1 MKLERV
7 RIKGFRCFEQETA
20 LPLSNFTASCNL
32 KHYAHKNSRSI
43 FFTEQHRY
51 RYVTRFNSLHR
62 KSGRWGSWAGRHLSQ
77 LPGTTGDITMGRTA
91 NDDRSD
97 SMNPNN
103 DAYDDSM
110 DNHSNQLNPNND
122 AYQGHDGAVDED

>member
-1 MKLERV
+1 M
-7 RIKGFRCFEQETA
+7 
-20 LPLSNFTASCNL
+20 
-32 KHYAHKNSRSI
+32 
-43 FFTEQHRY
+43 
-51 RYVTRFNSLHR
+51 
-62 KSGRWGSWAGRHLSQ
+62 
-77 LPGTTGDITMGRTA
+77 DRTA

-122 AYQGHDGAVDED
+122 AYQGSADDDTND

>member
-1 MKLERV
+1 M
-7 RIKGFRCFEQETA
+7 
-20 LPLSNFTASCNL
+20 S
-32 KHYAHKNSRSI
+32 
-43 FFTEQHRY
+43 
-51 RYVTRFNSLHR
+51 
-62 KSGRWGSWAGRHLSQ
+62 
-77 LPGTTGDITMGRTA
+77 RTA

-122 AYQGHDGAVDED
+122 AYQGEEDDDSED

>member
-1 MKLERV
+1 
-7 RIKGFRCFEQETA
+7 
-20 LPLSNFTASCNL
+20 
-32 KHYAHKNSRSI
+32 
-43 FFTEQHRY
+43 
-51 RYVTRFNSLHR
+51 
-62 KSGRWGSWAGRHLSQ
+62 
-77 LPGTTGDITMGRTA
+77 MGRTA

-122 AYQGHDGAVDED
+122 AYQGVPDDDGKED

>member
-1 MKLERV
+1 M
-7 RIKGFRCFEQETA
+7 
-20 LPLSNFTASCNL
+20 S
-32 KHYAHKNSRSI
+32 
-43 FFTEQHRY
+43 
-51 RYVTRFNSLHR
+51 
-62 KSGRWGSWAGRHLSQ
+62 
-77 LPGTTGDITMGRTA
+77 RTA

-122 AYQGHDGAVDED
+122 AYQGAPDDDGKED

>member
-1 MKLERV
+1 
-7 RIKGFRCFEQETA
+7 
-20 LPLSNFTASCNL
+20 
-32 KHYAHKNSRSI
+32 
-43 FFTEQHRY
+43 
-51 RYVTRFNSLHR
+51 
-62 KSGRWGSWAGRHLSQ
+62 
-77 LPGTTGDITMGRTA
+77 MGRTA

-122 AYQGHDGAVDED
+122 AYQGVDKDDGKNDWSLPATWRS